1 MEQVEVVLAGTPV
14 GACRETALHLAGNPR
29 PLWHGHRGV
38 TGVRP
43 EQLDVLVRGVR
54 LLPEVAP
61 NLDALEVPARAGLVA
76 AIPAWNRWSPGS
88 RASNAPVTISTVSK
102 RSRLRRAIVAS
113 PGPSSRPVIRRL
125 RRASGTVS

>member
-14 GACRETALHLAGNPR
+14 GACRETALDLAVKPL

-61 NLDALEVPARAGLVA
+61 NLDALEVPARADLVA
-76 AIPAWNRWSPGS
+76 AIADG
-88 RASNAPVTISTVSK
+88 VGG
-102 RSRLRRAIVAS
+102 RRTAVGVALAD
-113 PGPSSRPVIRRL
+113 VVVHVL
-125 RRASGTVS
+125 DV